1 MEPFCSDFSSCD
13 WLHDDKVVECLFH
26 ASRISNVASKI
37 GFQKRLDKASNLFRI
52 DRVAFTRDF

>member
-1 MEPFCSDFSSCD
+1 MESFCSDFSSCN

-26 ASRISNVASKI
+26 ASRIPSVASKI

>member
-1 MEPFCSDFSSCD
+1 MEPFCFDFSSCD
-13 WLHDDKVVECLFH
+13 WFHDDKVVERLFH